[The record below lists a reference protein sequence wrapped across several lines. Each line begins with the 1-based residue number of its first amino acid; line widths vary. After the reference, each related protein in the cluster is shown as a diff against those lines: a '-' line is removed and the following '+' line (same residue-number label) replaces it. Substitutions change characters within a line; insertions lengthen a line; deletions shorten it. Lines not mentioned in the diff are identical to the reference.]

1 MLEVRNTKSV
11 SLSKTKLLEELV
23 HSGGFGEQPVS
34 LTLLTS
40 RKVLVVQSC
49 LTVCDPIDCRTVTH
63 QLPPSMEFSRQEH
76 WNELSFTFPWNLQT
90 QGSNSG
96 FPHYRKI
103 VYHLSHQG
111 SIRLSEVALVSCF
124 VTSSCILKV
133 AV

>member
-76 WNELSFTFPWNLQT
+76 WNELSFPLPFNIDMYGLLIINTHLGYKNTGHFSERDEK
-90 QGSNSG
+90 SN
-96 FPHYRKI
+96 
-103 VYHLSHQG
+103 
-111 SIRLSEVALVSCF
+111 
-124 VTSSCILKV
+124 
-133 AV
+133 